1 MTIRTG
7 AEPAKRAKGGSEE
20 MNKGPS
26 FEIFG
31 GRYGATMSTVEAAE
45 LLGCSPERL
54 QQQRGKGTLPVE
66 PLQLGRRLRWPT
78 LLVAEALGLEMDGR
92 LSKVAEQVQSRPLG
106 RSGRHQ
112 PVLCRR
118 DRAGAA

>member
-1 MTIRTG
+1 MR
-7 AEPAKRAKGGSEE
+7 
-20 MNKGPS
+20 KGPS
-26 FEIFG
+26 FDIFG
-31 GRYGATMSTVEAAE
+31 ERYGATMSTTEAAE

-78 LLVAEALGLEMDGR
+78 LLVAEALGVELDERSARVVDWAGTRSPKR
-92 LSKVAEQVQSRPLG
+92 LPDRHRPT
-106 RSGRHQ
+106 S
-112 PVLCRR
+112 CRR

>member
-1 MTIRTG
+1 MG
-7 AEPAKRAKGGSEE
+7 
-20 MNKGPS
+20 NKPS

-31 GRYGATMSTVEAAE
+31 RRYGATMSTVEAAE

-78 LLVAEALGLEMDGR
+78 LLVADALGIVLDQRSSRDGDGVPR
-92 LSKVAEQVQSRPLG
+92 RSVRETDRHRPASCWHK
-106 RSGRHQ
+106 RQ
-112 PVLCRR
+112 
-118 DRAGAA
+118 GAA